1 MLLPLRAVELTG
13 RTLTTL
19 MESSRSLVDQSNS
32 AALAFEQPLPTG
44 TALPF
49 GVAPDALFKVLNVI
63 TWANQKGTAGTPTKI
78 FTGSK
83 LNFSAAT
90 QINFNSSPGAK
101 SKMNAGMMRRLAAFI
116 AEHSDGAT
124 ILEVDGLTRLRLS
137 DGIMATKEDKVTFH
151 KVTRLYPLCGRP

>member
-101 SKMNAGMMRRLAAFI
+101 SKMRRLAAFI

-151 KVTRLYPLCGRP
+151 KVTRLYSLCGRP

>member
-49 GVAPDALFKVLNVI
+49 AVAVAPDALFKVLNAI
-63 TWANQKGTAGTPTKI
+63 TWAN
-78 FTGSK
+78 
-83 LNFSAAT
+83 
-90 QINFNSSPGAK
+90 
-101 SKMNAGMMRRLAAFI
+101 
-116 AEHSDGAT
+116 
-124 ILEVDGLTRLRLS
+124 
-137 DGIMATKEDKVTFH
+137 
-151 KVTRLYPLCGRP
+151 